1 MDTTTLTIE
10 EPRRL
15 YEEGNGADTVIHQIE
30 ATERL
35 DGGGHR
41 VNAQIT
47 QFTSET
53 TGGNDFVSA
62 SIHVDQQAKVR
73 SSVYTSGNLAISIG
87 NCSFWIGVEQ
97 AEAVALAVL
106 KAAAEHRSGLAVS
119 L

>member
-1 MDTTTLTIE
+1 MGTTTLTIE

-15 YEEGNGADTVIHQIE
+15 HDDPAREDTMIHQIE

-35 DGGGHR
+35 DGGDR

-47 QFTSET
+47 QFTNET
-53 TGGNDFVSA
+53 TRSDFVSA
-62 SIHVDQQAKVR
+62 SIHVDQEAKVR

-106 KAAAEHRSGLAVS
+106 KAAAEHRAGLAVS